1 MASPF
6 PNFEVGDIVD
16 VSLAGG
22 GILDEYEITYV
33 PMRTPNESE
42 IYWELV
48 NPETGTH
55 VIVSTFSAM
64 VKRVV
69 IP

>member
-22 GILDEYEITYV
+22 GLLDKYEITYV
-33 PMRTPNESE
+33 PIRQNLANE

-48 NPETGTH
+48 NPDDGTH
-55 VIVSTFSAM
+55 VIVSNFASM
-64 VKRVV
+64 VKTVV
-69 IP
+69 LP